1 MRQYDLLP
9 AALTSQYSTESIVK
23 SNSDNL
29 VAEHR
34 RSVNQSQQIH
44 DLYQD
49 LYLTDLKNDLG
60 EAKFSLRC
68 EKSQNVLLE
77 KELEKLKSDV

>member
-1 MRQYDLLP
+1 
-9 AALTSQYSTESIVK
+9 
-23 SNSDNL
+23 
-29 VAEHR
+29 
-34 RSVNQSQQIH
+34 
-44 DLYQD
+44 

-77 KELEKLKSDV
+77 KKLEKLKSDV